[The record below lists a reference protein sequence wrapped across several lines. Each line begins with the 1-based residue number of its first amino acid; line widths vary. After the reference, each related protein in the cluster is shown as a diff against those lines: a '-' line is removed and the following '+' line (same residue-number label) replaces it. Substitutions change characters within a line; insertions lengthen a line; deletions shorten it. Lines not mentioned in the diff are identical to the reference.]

1 MDLFCRVTPAGLVPL
16 DDMDWEQKKQLRLGS
31 DVRVHITMPRNLRFH
46 KKFMAL
52 LRLTLDNLPED
63 IQQSMRIYSIEA
75 MLAAVKI
82 DLGYYDTVQV
92 SGRNVVNSGPS
103 VLLKWMRRHLNAS
116 TTLPSPT
123 FSTTICKE
131 PTATCSCK
139 RLKRPSADDSLHTAP
154 TPVKTYHT

>member
-1 MDLFCRVTPAGLVPL
+1 MDFFCRVTPAGLVPI

-63 IQQSMRIYSIEA
+63 IQQSMHIYSIEA

-92 SGRNVVNSGPS
+92 SGRNVVKLRSISFAKMDETAFERFYDLAVTDILNNYLQGADRN
-103 VLLKWMRRHLNAS
+103 LLLQEVEE
-116 TTLPSPT
+116 
-123 FSTTICKE
+123 TIG
-131 PTATCSCK
+131 
-139 RLKRPSADDSLHTAP
+139 
-154 TPVKTYHT
+154 

>member
-1 MDLFCRVTPAGLVPL
+1 MDFFCRVTPAGLVPL

-63 IQQSMRIYSIEA
+63 IQQSMHIYSIEA

-92 SGRNVVNSGPS
+92 SGGNVVKLRSISFARMDEAAFERFYDLAVTDILNNYLQGADRN
-103 VLLKWMRRHLNAS
+103 LLLQEVEE
-116 TTLPSPT
+116 
-123 FSTTICKE
+123 TIG
-131 PTATCSCK
+131 
-139 RLKRPSADDSLHTAP
+139 
-154 TPVKTYHT
+154 

>member
-1 MDLFCRVTPAGLVPL
+1 MDFFCRVTPAGLVPL
-16 DDMDWEQKKQLRLGS
+16 DDMDWEQKKQLRLGF

-63 IQQSMRIYSIEA
+63 IQQSMHIYSIEA

-92 SGRNVVNSGPS
+92 SGRNVVKLRSISFAKMDETAFERFYDLAVTDILNNYLQGADRN
-103 VLLKWMRRHLNAS
+103 LLLQEVEE
-116 TTLPSPT
+116 
-123 FSTTICKE
+123 TIG
-131 PTATCSCK
+131 
-139 RLKRPSADDSLHTAP
+139 
-154 TPVKTYHT
+154 

>member
-63 IQQSMRIYSIEA
+63 IQQSMHIYSIEA

-92 SGRNVVNSGPS
+92 SGRNVVKLRSISFAKMDETAFGRFYDLAVTDILNNYLQGADRN
-103 VLLKWMRRHLNAS
+103 LLLQEVEE
-116 TTLPSPT
+116 
-123 FSTTICKE
+123 TIG
-131 PTATCSCK
+131 
-139 RLKRPSADDSLHTAP
+139 
-154 TPVKTYHT
+154 

>member
-1 MDLFCRVTPAGLVPL
+1 MDFFCRVTPAGLVPL

-63 IQQSMRIYSIEA
+63 IQQSMHIYSIEA

-82 DLGYYDTVQV
+82 DLGYYDTIQV
-92 SGRNVVNSGPS
+92 SGRNVVKLRSISFAKMDEAAFERFYDLAVTDILNNYLQGADRN
-103 VLLKWMRRHLNAS
+103 LLLQEVEE
-116 TTLPSPT
+116 
-123 FSTTICKE
+123 TIG
-131 PTATCSCK
+131 
-139 RLKRPSADDSLHTAP
+139 
-154 TPVKTYHT
+154 

>member
-1 MDLFCRVTPAGLVPL
+1 MDFFCRVTPAGLVPL
-16 DDMDWEQKKQLRLGS
+16 DDMDWEQKKQLRIGS

-63 IQQSMRIYSIEA
+63 IQQSMHIYSIEA

-92 SGRNVVNSGPS
+92 SGRNVVKLRSISFAKMDEAAFERFYDLAVTDILNNYLQGADRN
-103 VLLKWMRRHLNAS
+103 LLLQEVEE
-116 TTLPSPT
+116 
-123 FSTTICKE
+123 TIG
-131 PTATCSCK
+131 
-139 RLKRPSADDSLHTAP
+139 
-154 TPVKTYHT
+154 

>member
-1 MDLFCRVTPAGLVPL
+1 MDFFCRVTPAGLVPL

-63 IQQSMRIYSIEA
+63 IQQSMHIYSIEA

-92 SGRNVVNSGPS
+92 SGRNVVKLRSISFAKMDEAAFERFYDLAVTDILNNYLQGADRN
-103 VLLKWMRRHLNAS
+103 LLLQEVEE
-116 TTLPSPT
+116 
-123 FSTTICKE
+123 TIG
-131 PTATCSCK
+131 
-139 RLKRPSADDSLHTAP
+139 
-154 TPVKTYHT
+154 

>member
-1 MDLFCRVTPAGLVPL
+1 MDFFCRVTPAGIVPL

-63 IQQSMRIYSIEA
+63 IQQSMHIYSIEA

-92 SGRNVVNSGPS
+92 SGRNVVKLRSISFAKMDETAFERFYDLAVTDILNNYLQGADRN
-103 VLLKWMRRHLNAS
+103 LLLQEVEE
-116 TTLPSPT
+116 
-123 FSTTICKE
+123 TIG
-131 PTATCSCK
+131 
-139 RLKRPSADDSLHTAP
+139 
-154 TPVKTYHT
+154 

>member
-1 MDLFCRVTPAGLVPL
+1 MDFFCRVTPAGLVPL

-63 IQQSMRIYSIEA
+63 IQQSMHIYSIEA

-92 SGRNVVNSGPS
+92 SSRNVVKLRSISFAKMDEAAFERFYDLAVTDILNNYLQGADRN
-103 VLLKWMRRHLNAS
+103 LLLQEVEE
-116 TTLPSPT
+116 
-123 FSTTICKE
+123 TIG
-131 PTATCSCK
+131 
-139 RLKRPSADDSLHTAP
+139 
-154 TPVKTYHT
+154 

>member
-63 IQQSMRIYSIEA
+63 IQQSMHIYSIEA

-92 SGRNVVNSGPS
+92 SGRNVVKLRSISFAKMDETAFERFYDLAVTDILNNYLQGADRN
-103 VLLKWMRRHLNAS
+103 LLLQEVEE
-116 TTLPSPT
+116 
-123 FSTTICKE
+123 TIG
-131 PTATCSCK
+131 
-139 RLKRPSADDSLHTAP
+139 
-154 TPVKTYHT
+154 

>member
-1 MDLFCRVTPAGLVPL
+1 MDFFCRVTPAGLVPL

-63 IQQSMRIYSIEA
+63 IQQSMHIYSIEA

-92 SGRNVVNSGPS
+92 SGRNVVKLRSISFAKMDETAFERFYDLAVTDILNNYLQGADRN
-103 VLLKWMRRHLNAS
+103 LLLQEVEE
-116 TTLPSPT
+116 
-123 FSTTICKE
+123 TIG
-131 PTATCSCK
+131 
-139 RLKRPSADDSLHTAP
+139 
-154 TPVKTYHT
+154 